1 MIQILNNGIYYYDDS
16 YYFDSLNDE
25 NNVYFIADTF
35 SIVLMLVIHIVG
47 KYKQVKTTG
56 ENHRRK
62 SNEKSIT
69 NW

>member
-35 SIVLMLVIHIVG
+35 SIVL
-47 KYKQVKTTG
+47 KYSPNACNTYCG
-56 ENHRRK
+56 
-62 SNEKSIT
+62 
-69 NW
+69 